1 MPCRRVGNS
10 GLYLSEIGLGLWKWG
25 DPSYDESRVGDHDG
39 FPILDRALELGAF
52 HWDTACS
59 YNIGAGNSER
69 LLGRYFTSR
78 PNTVREQVILATKI
92 HNPVR
97 EEHVMEADFTP
108 NQQGGSRGY
117 IQYAVEKCLQRLQT
131 DHIDILYLHRCVVNK
146 DGSYR
151 IPLDETWGAMDDLIT
166 QGKVRYLGISNHST
180 QQIKDATEMMKQV
193 GKDISRRI
201 VVVQNRYNLLER
213 EEVACEEGIGD
224 TDFLRNTA
232 IQGVGMVP
240 FYPLAS
246 GLLTGRYR
254 KGHLDSASGRIID
267 DNLQNQFLT
276 ESNLNK
282 VEALVKYAEGKGI
295 SVPQFA
301 LAWLLAHDEIPSVI
315 AGVSTMAQLED
326 NVKAVQTRLTASDL
340 KEIDSLLASS

>member
-10 GLYLSEIGLGLWKWG
+10 GLYVSEIGLGLWKWG
-25 DPSYDESRVGDHDG
+25 DPSYDESRVSDHDG

-69 LLGRYFTSR
+69 LIGRYFASR
-78 PNTVREQVILATKI
+78 PSAREKVILSTKI

-97 EEHVMEADFTP
+97 EEHEMEADFTP
-108 NQQGGSRGY
+108 NQQGGSRAY
-117 IQYAVEKCLQRLQT
+117 IQYGVEKCLQRLKT
-131 DHIDILYLHRCVVNK
+131 DHIDILYLHRPVTNE

-166 QGKVRYLGISNHST
+166 QGKVRYLGASNHST
-180 QQIKDATEMMKQV
+180 QQIKDASEMMKQV

-213 EEVACEEGIGD
+213 EKVACEEGVSD
-224 TDFLRNTA
+224 NDFLRNTEA
-232 IQGVGMVP
+232 HGLGMVP

-254 KGHLDSASGRIID
+254 KGNLDSASGRIID

-282 VEALVKYAEGKGI
+282 VETLVKYAETKGI
-295 SVPQFA
+295 NVPQFA
-301 LAWLLAHDEIPSVI
+301 LAWLLAHNEIPSVI

-326 NVKAVQTRLTASDL
+326 NVKAVQVKLTESDL
-340 KEIDSLLASS
+340 KEIDDLLAST